1 MPKMS
6 DVMPGEI
13 TVPMAP
19 GDVCIHMVKQT
30 GEVVVFSCGD
40 AGESTKGP
48 EPMDGK
54 VVEGSMRGMMG
65 SMG

>member
-1 MPKMS
+1 MKHN
-6 DVMPGEI
+6 DVMPGEL

-48 EPMDGK
+48 DHSSA
-54 VVEGSMRGMMG
+54 VVSAGMGGMG
-65 SMG
+65 